1 MTLYIILIFSAICVG
16 MAISVKAF
24 GTGGK
29 RKRIFQDIYFSI
41 EEVDGIGVLY
51 TKTGEYSAV
60 LKMENPV
67 QKYSANIEAYYE
79 FTHLFAALAQTLG
92 EGYALHK
99 QDVFVRK
106 AFKEENGGNHEFLSE
121 SYFRYFNG
129 RPFTDSVCYLT
140 ITQENKKSRLMSF
153 DNKKWRDFLVKIRK
167 VHDQL
172 RDAGVK
178 SRFLGKT
185 EQWPKNLNG
194 REYNGMNAM
203 MLLLHCEKEGYKI
216 PRFCTFDR
224 IQQFNKTGKK
234 DEEQKPRVSVL
245 KGEHSFPVMLT
256 TFTVVNKETKEH
268 IKWEDYKLLSQEE
281 REKYNVYPK
290 LQTYHVFNVAQTN
303 LKEVRPEFWEKLEQ
317 EYSMPKVEKD
327 EQFAFEPVDRMI
339 ADNRW
344 ICPIKPMFGD
354 SAYFSISKNEIVMP
368 EKRQFKDGESFYSNL
383 FHEMGHSTG
392 AEGQLDRI
400 KPATFGSAEYA
411 REELVAEL
419 TAALTAQRYGMTKHL
434 KGDSAAYLKSWLDS
448 LKESP
453 QFIKTTLLDVKKA
466 TSMLT
471 QHIDK
476 IAMEIDQEKK
486 AEQENG
492 QGKSYLS
499 IDDGDHAVL
508 AYNGSAVYIQHHEK
522 EDSVKI
528 AVPTSNGLEVKL
540 SVPYDHGKD
549 LDTNYQEAFA
559 QYKSLTEPSQS
570 KENVYYASIAYLQST
585 DDTSELDKLKEKGD
599 YQGLLTLAKEYYD
612 GNGMDEEQTYRKP
625 CQNRGDDLLIEDKDF
640 AVVYNGSVGGTYEVF
655 LKHTEQEVRDH
666 ITRYGIGRASED
678 VKAVAREMT
687 AEEFSELAQRKMP
700 IFQMPNGGLLNL
712 QYNKDKDSLDVGTVT
727 NAGLSVKH
735 TFPFSHNH
743 SMDANIS
750 SAYEQLLDMEE
761 YQKEEVQEEHVAKS
775 AFRR

>member
-1 MTLYIILIFSAICVG
+1 M
-16 MAISVKAF
+16 
-24 GTGGK
+24 GK
-29 RKRIFQDIYFSI
+29 P
-41 EEVDGIGVLY
+41 Y
-51 TKTGEYSAV
+51 TKEGPSAEDKA
-60 LKMENPV
+60 LD
-67 QKYSANIEAYYE
+67 
-79 FTHLFAALAQTLG
+79 LFADMMIERIQSLSGKDGWKKPWFTEGTL
-92 EGYALHK
+92 
-99 QDVFVRK
+99 
-106 AFKEENGGNHEFLSE
+106 
-121 SYFRYFNG
+121 
-129 RPFTDSVCYLT
+129 
-140 ITQENKKSRLMSF
+140 
-153 DNKKWRDFLVKIRK
+153 
-167 VHDQL
+167 
-172 RDAGVK
+172 
-178 SRFLGKT
+178 
-185 EQWPKNLNG
+185 QWPKNLNG

-290 LQTYHVFNVAQTN
+290 LQTYHVFNVSQTN

-486 AEQENG
+486 AEQTENVGNEEKMEGSKDAG
-492 QGKSYLS
+492 Q
-499 IDDGDHAVL
+499 
-508 AYNGSAVYIQHHEK
+508 
-522 EDSVKI
+522 
-528 AVPTSNGLEVKL
+528 
-540 SVPYDHGKD
+540 
-549 LDTNYQEAFA
+549 
-559 QYKSLTEPSQS
+559 
-570 KENVYYASIAYLQST
+570 VYYASVAYLQST
-585 DDTSELDKLKEKGD
+585 DDTSELDKLKDRGD
-599 YQGLLTLAKEYYD
+599 YDGLLKLAKDYYD

-655 LKHTEQEVRDH
+655 LKHTEQEIRDH

-735 TFPFSHNH
+735 SFPFSHDH

>member
-1 MTLYIILIFSAICVG
+1 MGKPYAKEGPSAED
-16 MAISVKAF
+16 KAL
-24 GTGGK
+24 
-29 RKRIFQDIYFSI
+29 D
-41 EEVDGIGVLY
+41 
-51 TKTGEYSAV
+51 
-60 LKMENPV
+60 
-67 QKYSANIEAYYE
+67 
-79 FTHLFAALAQTLG
+79 LFADMMIERIQSLSGKDGWKKPWFTEGTL
-92 EGYALHK
+92 
-99 QDVFVRK
+99 
-106 AFKEENGGNHEFLSE
+106 
-121 SYFRYFNG
+121 
-129 RPFTDSVCYLT
+129 
-140 ITQENKKSRLMSF
+140 
-153 DNKKWRDFLVKIRK
+153 
-167 VHDQL
+167 
-172 RDAGVK
+172 
-178 SRFLGKT
+178 
-185 EQWPKNLNG
+185 QWPKNLNG
-194 REYNGMNAM
+194 REYNGMNAF

-234 DEEQKPRVSVL
+234 EENQKPRVSVL

-268 IKWEDYKLLSQEE
+268 IKWEDYKQLSQEE

-290 LQTYHVFNVAQTN
+290 LQTYHVFNVSQTN

-486 AEQENG
+486 SEQTENVG
-492 QGKSYLS
+492 NEKKME
-499 IDDGDHAVL
+499 
-508 AYNGSAVYIQHHEK
+508 GS
-522 EDSVKI
+522 ED
-528 AVPTSNGLEVKL
+528 AGL
-540 SVPYDHGKD
+540 
-549 LDTNYQEAFA
+549 
-559 QYKSLTEPSQS
+559 
-570 KENVYYASIAYLQST
+570 VYYASVAYLQST
-585 DDTSELDKLKEKGD
+585 DDTSELDKLKDRGD
-599 YQGLLTLAKEYYD
+599 YDGLLKLAKDYYD

-712 QYNKDKDSLDVGTVT
+712 QYNKEKDSLDVGTVT

-735 TFPFSHNH
+735 SFPFSHDH

-761 YQKEEVQEEHVAKS
+761 YQKEERQEEHVAKS

>member
-1 MTLYIILIFSAICVG
+1 MT
-16 MAISVKAF
+16 M
-24 GTGGK
+24 GK
-29 RKRIFQDIYFSI
+29 P
-41 EEVDGIGVLY
+41 Y
-51 TKTGEYSAV
+51 TKEGPSAEDKA
-60 LKMENPV
+60 LD
-67 QKYSANIEAYYE
+67 
-79 FTHLFAALAQTLG
+79 LFADMMIERIQSLSGKDGWKKPWFTEGTL
-92 EGYALHK
+92 
-99 QDVFVRK
+99 
-106 AFKEENGGNHEFLSE
+106 
-121 SYFRYFNG
+121 
-129 RPFTDSVCYLT
+129 
-140 ITQENKKSRLMSF
+140 
-153 DNKKWRDFLVKIRK
+153 
-167 VHDQL
+167 
-172 RDAGVK
+172 
-178 SRFLGKT
+178 
-185 EQWPKNLNG
+185 QWPKNLNG

-290 LQTYHVFNVAQTN
+290 LQTYHVFNVSQTN

-486 AEQENG
+486 AEQTENVGNEEKMEGSKDAG
-492 QGKSYLS
+492 Q
-499 IDDGDHAVL
+499 
-508 AYNGSAVYIQHHEK
+508 
-522 EDSVKI
+522 
-528 AVPTSNGLEVKL
+528 
-540 SVPYDHGKD
+540 
-549 LDTNYQEAFA
+549 
-559 QYKSLTEPSQS
+559 
-570 KENVYYASIAYLQST
+570 VYYASVAYLQST
-585 DDTSELDKLKEKGD
+585 DDTSELDKLKDRGD
-599 YQGLLTLAKEYYD
+599 YDGLLKLAKDYYD
-612 GNGMDEEQTYRKP
+612 GNGMDEKQTYRKP

-640 AVVYNGSVGGTYEVF
+640 AVAYNGSVGGTYEVF
-655 LKHTEQEVRDH
+655 LKHTEQEIRDH

-735 TFPFSHNH
+735 SFPFSHDH

>member
-1 MTLYIILIFSAICVG
+1 MGKPYAKEGPSAED
-16 MAISVKAF
+16 KAL
-24 GTGGK
+24 
-29 RKRIFQDIYFSI
+29 D
-41 EEVDGIGVLY
+41 
-51 TKTGEYSAV
+51 
-60 LKMENPV
+60 
-67 QKYSANIEAYYE
+67 
-79 FTHLFAALAQTLG
+79 LFADMMIERIQSLSGKDGWKKPWFTEGTL
-92 EGYALHK
+92 
-99 QDVFVRK
+99 R
-106 AFKEENGGNHEFLSE
+106 
-121 SYFRYFNG
+121 
-129 RPFTDSVCYLT
+129 
-140 ITQENKKSRLMSF
+140 
-153 DNKKWRDFLVKIRK
+153 
-167 VHDQL
+167 
-172 RDAGVK
+172 
-178 SRFLGKT
+178 
-185 EQWPKNLNG
+185 WPKNLNG

-224 IQQFNKTGKK
+224 IQLFNKAGKK

-268 IKWEDYKLLSQEE
+268 IKWEDYKMLSQED

-486 AEQENG
+486 AEQKENV
-492 QGKSYLS
+492 GKEENMEGSM
-499 IDDGDHAVL
+499 DDGR
-508 AYNGSAVYIQHHEK
+508 
-522 EDSVKI
+522 
-528 AVPTSNGLEVKL
+528 
-540 SVPYDHGKD
+540 
-549 LDTNYQEAFA
+549 
-559 QYKSLTEPSQS
+559 
-570 KENVYYASIAYLQST
+570 VYYASVAYLQST
-585 DDTSELDKLKEKGD
+585 DDTSELDKLKDRGD
-599 YQGLLTLAKEYYD
+599 YDGLLKLAKDYYD
-612 GNGMDEEQTYRKP
+612 GNGMDEEHTYRKP

-678 VKAVAREMT
+678 VKAVARDMI

-735 TFPFSHNH
+735 SFPFSHDH

-761 YQKEEVQEEHVAKS
+761 YQKEDVQEEHVAKS

>member
-1 MTLYIILIFSAICVG
+1 M
-16 MAISVKAF
+16 
-24 GTGGK
+24 GK
-29 RKRIFQDIYFSI
+29 P
-41 EEVDGIGVLY
+41 Y
-51 TKTGEYSAV
+51 TKEGPSAEDKA
-60 LKMENPV
+60 LD
-67 QKYSANIEAYYE
+67 
-79 FTHLFAALAQTLG
+79 LFADMMIERIQSLSGKDGWKKPWFTEGTL
-92 EGYALHK
+92 
-99 QDVFVRK
+99 
-106 AFKEENGGNHEFLSE
+106 
-121 SYFRYFNG
+121 
-129 RPFTDSVCYLT
+129 
-140 ITQENKKSRLMSF
+140 
-153 DNKKWRDFLVKIRK
+153 
-167 VHDQL
+167 
-172 RDAGVK
+172 
-178 SRFLGKT
+178 
-185 EQWPKNLNG
+185 QWPKNLNG

-224 IQQFNKTGKK
+224 IQLFNKAGKK

-303 LKEVRPEFWEKLEQ
+303 LKEVRPKFWEKLEQ

-327 EQFAFEPVDRMI
+327 EQYAFEPVDRMI

-486 AEQENG
+486 AEQKENV
-492 QGKSYLS
+492 GKEENMEGSM
-499 IDDGDHAVL
+499 DDGR
-508 AYNGSAVYIQHHEK
+508 
-522 EDSVKI
+522 
-528 AVPTSNGLEVKL
+528 
-540 SVPYDHGKD
+540 
-549 LDTNYQEAFA
+549 
-559 QYKSLTEPSQS
+559 
-570 KENVYYASIAYLQST
+570 VYYASVAYLQST
-585 DDTSELDKLKEKGD
+585 DDTSELDKLKDRGD
-599 YQGLLTLAKEYYD
+599 YDGLLKLAKDYYD
-612 GNGMDEEQTYRKP
+612 GNGMDEEHTYRKP

-735 TFPFSHNH
+735 SFPFSHDH

-761 YQKEEVQEEHVAKS
+761 YQKEDVQEEHVAKS

>member
-1 MTLYIILIFSAICVG
+1 MGKAYAKEGPSAED
-16 MAISVKAF
+16 KAL
-24 GTGGK
+24 
-29 RKRIFQDIYFSI
+29 D
-41 EEVDGIGVLY
+41 
-51 TKTGEYSAV
+51 
-60 LKMENPV
+60 
-67 QKYSANIEAYYE
+67 
-79 FTHLFAALAQTLG
+79 LFADMMIERIQSLSGKDGWKKPWFTEGTL
-92 EGYALHK
+92 
-99 QDVFVRK
+99 
-106 AFKEENGGNHEFLSE
+106 
-121 SYFRYFNG
+121 
-129 RPFTDSVCYLT
+129 
-140 ITQENKKSRLMSF
+140 
-153 DNKKWRDFLVKIRK
+153 
-167 VHDQL
+167 
-172 RDAGVK
+172 
-178 SRFLGKT
+178 
-185 EQWPKNLNG
+185 QWPKNLNG

-224 IQQFNKTGKK
+224 IQLFNKAGKK

-268 IKWEDYKLLSQEE
+268 INWEDYKMLSQED

-290 LQTYHVFNVAQTN
+290 LQTYHVFNVTQTN

-327 EQFAFEPVDRMI
+327 EQYAFEPVDRMI

-486 AEQENG
+486 AEQ
-492 QGKSYLS
+492 
-499 IDDGDHAVL
+499 
-508 AYNGSAVYIQHHEK
+508 
-522 EDSVKI
+522 
-528 AVPTSNGLEVKL
+528 
-540 SVPYDHGKD
+540 
-549 LDTNYQEAFA
+549 
-559 QYKSLTEPSQS
+559 
-570 KENVYYASIAYLQST
+570 KENVGNEEKMEGSKDAGQVYYASVAYLQST
-585 DDTSELDKLKEKGD
+585 DDTSELDKLKDRGD
-599 YQGLLTLAKEYYD
+599 YDGLLKLAKDYYD

-727 NAGLSVKH
+727 NAGLAVKH
-735 TFPFSHNH
+735 SFPFSHDH

-750 SAYEQLLDMEE
+750 SAYEQLLDMDE

>member
-1 MTLYIILIFSAICVG
+1 M
-16 MAISVKAF
+16 
-24 GTGGK
+24 GK
-29 RKRIFQDIYFSI
+29 P
-41 EEVDGIGVLY
+41 Y
-51 TKTGEYSAV
+51 TKEGPSAEDKA
-60 LKMENPV
+60 LD
-67 QKYSANIEAYYE
+67 
-79 FTHLFAALAQTLG
+79 LFADMMIERIQSLSGKDGWKKPWFTEGTL
-92 EGYALHK
+92 
-99 QDVFVRK
+99 
-106 AFKEENGGNHEFLSE
+106 
-121 SYFRYFNG
+121 
-129 RPFTDSVCYLT
+129 
-140 ITQENKKSRLMSF
+140 
-153 DNKKWRDFLVKIRK
+153 
-167 VHDQL
+167 
-172 RDAGVK
+172 
-178 SRFLGKT
+178 
-185 EQWPKNLNG
+185 QWPKNLNG

-290 LQTYHVFNVAQTN
+290 LQTYQVFNVSQTN

-486 AEQENG
+486 AEQTENVGNEEKMEGSKDAG
-492 QGKSYLS
+492 Q
-499 IDDGDHAVL
+499 
-508 AYNGSAVYIQHHEK
+508 
-522 EDSVKI
+522 
-528 AVPTSNGLEVKL
+528 
-540 SVPYDHGKD
+540 
-549 LDTNYQEAFA
+549 
-559 QYKSLTEPSQS
+559 
-570 KENVYYASIAYLQST
+570 VYYASVAYLQST
-585 DDTSELDKLKEKGD
+585 DDTSELDKLKDRGD
-599 YQGLLTLAKEYYD
+599 YDGLLKLAKDYYD
-612 GNGMDEEQTYRKP
+612 GNGMDEKQTYRKP

-655 LKHTEQEVRDH
+655 LKHTEQEIRDH

-735 TFPFSHNH
+735 SFPFSHDH

>member
-1 MTLYIILIFSAICVG
+1 MTMGKPYAKEGPSAED
-16 MAISVKAF
+16 KAL
-24 GTGGK
+24 
-29 RKRIFQDIYFSI
+29 D
-41 EEVDGIGVLY
+41 
-51 TKTGEYSAV
+51 
-60 LKMENPV
+60 
-67 QKYSANIEAYYE
+67 
-79 FTHLFAALAQTLG
+79 LFADMMIERIQSLSGKDGWKKPWFTEGTL
-92 EGYALHK
+92 
-99 QDVFVRK
+99 
-106 AFKEENGGNHEFLSE
+106 
-121 SYFRYFNG
+121 
-129 RPFTDSVCYLT
+129 
-140 ITQENKKSRLMSF
+140 
-153 DNKKWRDFLVKIRK
+153 
-167 VHDQL
+167 
-172 RDAGVK
+172 
-178 SRFLGKT
+178 
-185 EQWPKNLNG
+185 QWPKNLNG
-194 REYNGMNAM
+194 REYNGMNAF

-224 IQQFNKTGKK
+224 IQLFNKAGKK

-327 EQFAFEPVDRMI
+327 EQFAFEPMDRMI

-486 AEQENG
+486 AEQ
-492 QGKSYLS
+492 
-499 IDDGDHAVL
+499 
-508 AYNGSAVYIQHHEK
+508 
-522 EDSVKI
+522 
-528 AVPTSNGLEVKL
+528 
-540 SVPYDHGKD
+540 
-549 LDTNYQEAFA
+549 
-559 QYKSLTEPSQS
+559 
-570 KENVYYASIAYLQST
+570 KENVGNEEKMEGSKDAGQVYYASVAYLQST
-585 DDTSELDKLKEKGD
+585 DDTSELDKLKDRGD
-599 YQGLLTLAKEYYD
+599 YDGLLKLAKDYYD

-655 LKHTEQEVRDH
+655 LKHTEQEIRDH
-666 ITRYGIGRASED
+666 ITRYGIGRTSED

-735 TFPFSHNH
+735 SFPFSHDH

>member
-1 MTLYIILIFSAICVG
+1 M
-16 MAISVKAF
+16 
-24 GTGGK
+24 GK
-29 RKRIFQDIYFSI
+29 P
-41 EEVDGIGVLY
+41 Y
-51 TKTGEYSAV
+51 TKEGLSAEDKA
-60 LKMENPV
+60 LD
-67 QKYSANIEAYYE
+67 
-79 FTHLFAALAQTLG
+79 LFADMMIERIQSLSGKDGWKKPWFTEGTL
-92 EGYALHK
+92 
-99 QDVFVRK
+99 
-106 AFKEENGGNHEFLSE
+106 
-121 SYFRYFNG
+121 
-129 RPFTDSVCYLT
+129 
-140 ITQENKKSRLMSF
+140 
-153 DNKKWRDFLVKIRK
+153 
-167 VHDQL
+167 
-172 RDAGVK
+172 
-178 SRFLGKT
+178 
-185 EQWPKNLNG
+185 QWPKNLNG

-224 IQQFNKTGKK
+224 IQLFNKAGKK

-303 LKEVRPEFWEKLEQ
+303 LKEVRPEIWEKLEQ

-327 EQFAFEPVDRMI
+327 EQYAFEPVDRMI

-486 AEQENG
+486 AEQ
-492 QGKSYLS
+492 
-499 IDDGDHAVL
+499 
-508 AYNGSAVYIQHHEK
+508 
-522 EDSVKI
+522 
-528 AVPTSNGLEVKL
+528 
-540 SVPYDHGKD
+540 
-549 LDTNYQEAFA
+549 
-559 QYKSLTEPSQS
+559 
-570 KENVYYASIAYLQST
+570 KENVGKEENMEGSMDDGRGYYASVAYLQST
-585 DDTSELDKLKEKGD
+585 DDTSELDKLKDRGD
-599 YQGLLTLAKEYYD
+599 YDGLLKLAKDYYD
-612 GNGMDEEQTYRKP
+612 GNGMDEEHTYRKP

-678 VKAVAREMT
+678 VKAVARDMT

-735 TFPFSHNH
+735 SFPFSHDH

-761 YQKEEVQEEHVAKS
+761 YQKEDVQEEHVAKS

>member
-1 MTLYIILIFSAICVG
+1 M
-16 MAISVKAF
+16 
-24 GTGGK
+24 GK
-29 RKRIFQDIYFSI
+29 P
-41 EEVDGIGVLY
+41 Y
-51 TKTGEYSAV
+51 TKEGPSAEDKA
-60 LKMENPV
+60 LD
-67 QKYSANIEAYYE
+67 
-79 FTHLFAALAQTLG
+79 LFADMMIERIQSLSGKDGWKKPWFTEGTL
-92 EGYALHK
+92 
-99 QDVFVRK
+99 
-106 AFKEENGGNHEFLSE
+106 
-121 SYFRYFNG
+121 
-129 RPFTDSVCYLT
+129 
-140 ITQENKKSRLMSF
+140 
-153 DNKKWRDFLVKIRK
+153 
-167 VHDQL
+167 
-172 RDAGVK
+172 
-178 SRFLGKT
+178 
-185 EQWPKNLNG
+185 QWPKNLNG

-224 IQQFNKTGKK
+224 IQQFNKTSKK

-290 LQTYHVFNVAQTN
+290 LQTYHVFNVSQTN

-486 AEQENG
+486 AEQTENVGNEEKMEGSKDAG
-492 QGKSYLS
+492 Q
-499 IDDGDHAVL
+499 
-508 AYNGSAVYIQHHEK
+508 
-522 EDSVKI
+522 
-528 AVPTSNGLEVKL
+528 
-540 SVPYDHGKD
+540 
-549 LDTNYQEAFA
+549 
-559 QYKSLTEPSQS
+559 
-570 KENVYYASIAYLQST
+570 VYYASVAYLQST
-585 DDTSELDKLKEKGD
+585 DDTSELDKLKDRGD
-599 YQGLLTLAKEYYD
+599 YDGLLKLAKDYYD
-612 GNGMDEEQTYRKP
+612 GNGMDEKQTYRKP

-655 LKHTEQEVRDH
+655 LKHTEQEIRDH

-735 TFPFSHNH
+735 SFPFSHDH

>member
-1 MTLYIILIFSAICVG
+1 M
-16 MAISVKAF
+16 
-24 GTGGK
+24 GK
-29 RKRIFQDIYFSI
+29 P
-41 EEVDGIGVLY
+41 Y
-51 TKTGEYSAV
+51 TKEGPSAEDKA
-60 LKMENPV
+60 LD
-67 QKYSANIEAYYE
+67 
-79 FTHLFAALAQTLG
+79 LFADMMIERIQSLSGKDGWKKPWFTEGTL
-92 EGYALHK
+92 
-99 QDVFVRK
+99 
-106 AFKEENGGNHEFLSE
+106 
-121 SYFRYFNG
+121 
-129 RPFTDSVCYLT
+129 
-140 ITQENKKSRLMSF
+140 
-153 DNKKWRDFLVKIRK
+153 
-167 VHDQL
+167 
-172 RDAGVK
+172 
-178 SRFLGKT
+178 
-185 EQWPKNLNG
+185 QWPKNLNG

-290 LQTYHVFNVAQTN
+290 LQTYHVFNVSQTN

-486 AEQENG
+486 AEQTENVGNEEKMEGSKDAG
-492 QGKSYLS
+492 Q
-499 IDDGDHAVL
+499 
-508 AYNGSAVYIQHHEK
+508 
-522 EDSVKI
+522 
-528 AVPTSNGLEVKL
+528 
-540 SVPYDHGKD
+540 
-549 LDTNYQEAFA
+549 
-559 QYKSLTEPSQS
+559 
-570 KENVYYASIAYLQST
+570 VYYAYVAYLQST
-585 DDTSELDKLKEKGD
+585 DDTSELDKLKDRGD
-599 YQGLLTLAKEYYD
+599 YDGLLKLAKDYYD
-612 GNGMDEEQTYRKP
+612 GNGMDEKQTYRKP

-655 LKHTEQEVRDH
+655 LKHTEQEIRDH

-678 VKAVAREMT
+678 VKAVAREMP

-735 TFPFSHNH
+735 SFPFSHDH

>member
-1 MTLYIILIFSAICVG
+1 MGKPYAKEGPSAED
-16 MAISVKAF
+16 KAL
-24 GTGGK
+24 
-29 RKRIFQDIYFSI
+29 D
-41 EEVDGIGVLY
+41 
-51 TKTGEYSAV
+51 
-60 LKMENPV
+60 
-67 QKYSANIEAYYE
+67 
-79 FTHLFAALAQTLG
+79 LFADMMIERIQSLSGKDGWKKPWFTEGAL
-92 EGYALHK
+92 
-99 QDVFVRK
+99 
-106 AFKEENGGNHEFLSE
+106 
-121 SYFRYFNG
+121 
-129 RPFTDSVCYLT
+129 
-140 ITQENKKSRLMSF
+140 
-153 DNKKWRDFLVKIRK
+153 
-167 VHDQL
+167 
-172 RDAGVK
+172 
-178 SRFLGKT
+178 
-185 EQWPKNLNG
+185 QWPKNLNG

-268 IKWEDYKLLSQEE
+268 IKWEDYKQLSQEE

-290 LQTYHVFNVAQTN
+290 LQTYHVFNVSQTN

>member
-1 MTLYIILIFSAICVG
+1 MT
-16 MAISVKAF
+16 M
-24 GTGGK
+24 GK
-29 RKRIFQDIYFSI
+29 P
-41 EEVDGIGVLY
+41 Y
-51 TKTGEYSAV
+51 TKEGPSAEDKA
-60 LKMENPV
+60 LD
-67 QKYSANIEAYYE
+67 
-79 FTHLFAALAQTLG
+79 LFADMMIERIQSLSGKDGWKKPWFTEGTL
-92 EGYALHK
+92 
-99 QDVFVRK
+99 
-106 AFKEENGGNHEFLSE
+106 
-121 SYFRYFNG
+121 
-129 RPFTDSVCYLT
+129 
-140 ITQENKKSRLMSF
+140 
-153 DNKKWRDFLVKIRK
+153 
-167 VHDQL
+167 
-172 RDAGVK
+172 
-178 SRFLGKT
+178 
-185 EQWPKNLNG
+185 QWPKNLNG

-290 LQTYHVFNVAQTN
+290 LQTYHVFNVSQTN

-486 AEQENG
+486 AEQTENVGNEEKMEGSKDAG
-492 QGKSYLS
+492 Q
-499 IDDGDHAVL
+499 
-508 AYNGSAVYIQHHEK
+508 
-522 EDSVKI
+522 
-528 AVPTSNGLEVKL
+528 
-540 SVPYDHGKD
+540 
-549 LDTNYQEAFA
+549 
-559 QYKSLTEPSQS
+559 
-570 KENVYYASIAYLQST
+570 VYYASVAYLQST
-585 DDTSELDKLKEKGD
+585 DDTSELDKLKDRGD
-599 YQGLLTLAKEYYD
+599 YDGLLKLAKDYYD
-612 GNGMDEEQTYRKP
+612 GNGMDEKQTYRKP

-640 AVVYNGSVGGTYEVF
+640 AVVYNGSVGGTYEAF
-655 LKHTEQEVRDH
+655 LKHTEQEIRDH

-735 TFPFSHNH
+735 SFPFSHDH

>member
-1 MTLYIILIFSAICVG
+1 MGKPYAKEGPSAED
-16 MAISVKAF
+16 KAL
-24 GTGGK
+24 
-29 RKRIFQDIYFSI
+29 D
-41 EEVDGIGVLY
+41 
-51 TKTGEYSAV
+51 
-60 LKMENPV
+60 
-67 QKYSANIEAYYE
+67 
-79 FTHLFAALAQTLG
+79 LFADMMIERIQSLSGKDGWKKPWFTEGTL
-92 EGYALHK
+92 
-99 QDVFVRK
+99 
-106 AFKEENGGNHEFLSE
+106 
-121 SYFRYFNG
+121 
-129 RPFTDSVCYLT
+129 
-140 ITQENKKSRLMSF
+140 
-153 DNKKWRDFLVKIRK
+153 
-167 VHDQL
+167 
-172 RDAGVK
+172 
-178 SRFLGKT
+178 
-185 EQWPKNLNG
+185 QWPKNLNG
-194 REYNGMNAM
+194 REYNGMNAF

-224 IQQFNKTGKK
+224 IQLFNKAGKK
-234 DEEQKPRVSVL
+234 EEEQKPRVSVL

-344 ICPIKPMFGD
+344 ICPVKPMFGD

-486 AEQENG
+486 AEQKENV
-492 QGKSYLS
+492 GKEENMEGSM
-499 IDDGDHAVL
+499 DDGR
-508 AYNGSAVYIQHHEK
+508 
-522 EDSVKI
+522 
-528 AVPTSNGLEVKL
+528 
-540 SVPYDHGKD
+540 
-549 LDTNYQEAFA
+549 
-559 QYKSLTEPSQS
+559 
-570 KENVYYASIAYLQST
+570 VYYASVAYLQST
-585 DDTSELDKLKEKGD
+585 DDTSELDKLKDRGD
-599 YQGLLTLAKEYYD
+599 YDGLLKLAKDYYD
-612 GNGMDEEQTYRKP
+612 GNGMDEEHTYRKP

-678 VKAVAREMT
+678 VLAVVREMT

-727 NAGLSVKH
+727 NAGLTVKH
-735 TFPFSHNH
+735 SFPFSHDH

-761 YQKEEVQEEHVAKS
+761 YQKEDVQEEHVAKS